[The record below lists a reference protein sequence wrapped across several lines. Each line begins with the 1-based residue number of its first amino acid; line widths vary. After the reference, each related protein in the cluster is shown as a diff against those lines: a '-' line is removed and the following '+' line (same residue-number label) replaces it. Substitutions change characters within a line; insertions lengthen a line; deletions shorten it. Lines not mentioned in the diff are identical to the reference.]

1 MNGAGVPG
9 ENRERGTAG
18 GCVGM
23 SRGGIT
29 RSSPDKMSGIASSEG
44 EVSGGSERRNIM
56 CEMLKRSLM
65 KCVSVYGKASLKGD
79 ES

>member
-18 GCVGM
+18 GM
-23 SRGGIT
+23 LRG
-29 RSSPDKMSGIASSEG
+29 
-44 EVSGGSERRNIM
+44 RNIM

-65 KCVSVYGKASLKGD
+65 KCVSVYGKAS
-79 ES
+79 